1 LSAALIQEEVMT
13 QMSGAVS
20 DDDIVRIGNATGANT
35 IVMLGVEGSGA
46 LRRLRV
52 KVLDVEK
59 RAPIMQSDASEKWQ
73 L

>member
-1 LSAALIQEEVMT
+1 
-13 QMSGAVS
+13 MSGAVS
-20 DDDIVRIGNATGANT
+20 DDDIVRVGNAAGANT
-35 IVMLGVEGSGA
+35 IVLLGVEGSGA

-59 RAPIMQSDASEKWQ
+59 RSPIMQSDAGEKWQ